1 MREAV
6 TFPKPEEVNIIAT
19 RNGELTNIPGTE
31 FRTPLAPYKTT
42 LWCGTGS
49 HDHLNADNL
58 RLYTSYDVTCIPL
71 ALVRGNSSSG
81 GSLTSYR
88 TFAKPIDPHL
98 EEARQPGYGEEPDP
112 DLPNIVEFGAKLTMG
127 EAVPATGDR
136 IGFIVQLIGNKTT
149 QVIDMFN
156 SPDDPSEVI
165 LPPCYSERVLF
176 WAKNPITR
184 SSFWQPYSYP

>member
-31 FRTPLAPYKTT
+31 FRTPLAPYKTK

-49 HDHLNADNL
+49 HDHLNSSNL

-71 ALVRGNSSSG
+71 AIVRGSSPSSE
-81 GSLTSYR
+81 SLTYYR
-88 TFAKPIDPHL
+88 TLAMPVNPFL
-98 EEARQPGYGEEPDP
+98 EEARRASYGDDP
-112 DLPNIVEFGAKLTMG
+112 YTDSPNIVQFGAKLTIG
-127 EAVPATGDR
+127 EVAPAKGDR